1 MKEVKNNLTIAFS
14 ASKLADSRTALSV
27 FEHNLE
33 FVARI
38 NLVNYINDSKA
49 TAVNDTWNSL
59 QIMNED
65 VVLIL
70 GCTDL
75 RSDYGIL
82 QGLVREKVKAIICLG
97 TERERIFSALMHLGF
112 TVYAESLEEAVTLS
126 AQLAKPGSTVLFS
139 PGCPSFG
146 AFDNYKNRGDKFKEL
161 VNALA

>member
-1 MKEVKNNLTIAFS
+1 MKDVKNKLTIAFS

-59 QIMNED
+59 QIMHED

-75 RSDYGIL
+75 RSDFGML
-82 QGLVREKVKAIICLG
+82 KGLVKEKVKAVICLG
-97 TERERIFSALMHLGF
+97 PERERIFSALMHLGL
-112 TVYAESLEEAVTLS
+112 TVYAESLEEAVKLS
-126 AQLAKPGSTVLFS
+126 AHLAKPGSTVLFS

-161 VNALA
+161 INALA